1 MCCRCPGGQSVLGVY
16 AFAIQGRFQPLV
28 MGASAL
34 GPRLREIYAASAGQ
48 SPDMVATDILH
59 MRVADTLK

>member
-1 MCCRCPGGQSVLGVY
+1 
-16 AFAIQGRFQPLV
+16 
-28 MGASAL
+28 MGASIL
-34 GPRLREIYAASAGQ
+34 GPRLREIYAPTAGQ